1 MRKKIISVFCCFMLA
16 LSVTACQKKETA
28 PAIATLDG
36 MNIDEAYFK
45 YYFTEKKQQMQ
56 NEFGEVVWQDAT
68 LDGKPALEYVKEW
81 ALNMCVE
88 DEIVTD
94 KAKSEGIELNE
105 EDKSKIKTYKDK
117 WINKYGDE
125 SAFLDKIKQNYGMT
139 EEQFE
144 YMLEAVCYRSHLIE
158 KYVSDEKSK
167 EYYSNKII
175 KVKHILIP
183 TVELGSNIP
192 LTVEEIKQAT
202 ETANLVLNKVNSGV
216 DFDSLIT
223 EYTADQDVFYYV
235 GEGYSINVDGTFGG
249 GMVAEFE
256 AAVFELNVGE
266 ISGIVESP
274 YGYHIIKRYEND
286 DLMYKISKKNLAS
299 KVFESVLEEWKTQ
312 KKLVINDSV
321 YNSYK

>member
-1 MRKKIISVFCCFMLA
+1 
-16 LSVTACQKKETA
+16 
-28 PAIATLDG
+28 
-36 MNIDEAYFK
+36 
-45 YYFTEKKQQMQ
+45 MQ
-56 NEFGEVVWQDAT
+56 SEFGEVVWQDAT

-88 DEIVTD
+88 DKVITL
-94 KAKSEGIELNE
+94 KAKSDGVELTKDDKLEIE
-105 EDKSKIKTYKDK
+105 KYKDK
-117 WINKYGDE
+117 WIKKFGSE
-125 SAFLDKIKQNYGMT
+125 SAFLDKIKNDYGMT

-144 YMLEAVCYRSHLIE
+144 YMLEAVCYRNHLIE

-167 EYYSNKII
+167 EYYNNEII

-192 LTVEEIKQAT
+192 LTVEEVKQAMD
-202 ETANLVLNKVNSGV
+202 TAEFVLDKVDSGA
-216 DFDSLIT
+216 DFDSLVA

-235 GEGYSINVDGTFGG
+235 GSGYSINIDGSFGG

-256 AAVFELNVGE
+256 AAAFGLDVGE
-266 ISGIVESP
+266 VSGIVESP

-286 DLMYKISKKNLAS
+286 EAMYQIAKENISAI
-299 KVFESVLEEWKTQ
+299 VFTDVLEEWKAQ
-312 KKLVINDSV
+312 KNLVIDNAL